1 MSARAPGVQ
10 LPACVYLEAVGV
22 QYPSERW
29 DGYGQSCAAVYSMFQ
44 RLQRYTGLGEGRLA
58 YPESDRAPGLL
69 LRPTRL
75 ACCRSVA
82 ATKPSQASRRCVT
95 HSSYAPVQAAA
106 QHRDSC
112 ITGTSKLKEKLKQVN
127 GQMSQLCMVDMWQLL
142 RACVDMRGHLITRPV
157 PHQVLDQQGLH
168 PWVRGHTTTKPA
180 SFFLM
185 LSSTRSCDIWAT
197 RTLAPTDPEQQTPD
211 TLFVLLTAQSCGNLW
226 LTHKHGCAPLV
237 VRGSSH

>member
-157 PHQVLDQQGLH
+157 PHQ
-168 PWVRGHTTTKPA
+168 
-180 SFFLM
+180 
-185 LSSTRSCDIWAT
+185 SSINKVSI
-197 RTLAPTDPEQQTPD
+197 
-211 TLFVLLTAQSCGNLW
+211 
-226 LTHKHGCAPLV
+226 HGCVDTPPPSPQV
-237 VRGSSH
+237 SV